1 MMKANLSDEYI
12 KAITGSF
19 DLETIFDLEITQKH
33 ITSLGSLPKC
43 VSLVYLDLSQ
53 NRITEIIGI
62 DNLIELEFLD
72 LSFNNIANISPL
84 GGLLKLRNVK
94 LQGNNIDGPLPGSL
108 KSMKKLEKLSFKCID
123 MEDGKNKNNTN
134 PICSMNNYRKNV
146 FEFFSNLKW
155 LDNIPKGMEEV
166 DYNIYNE
173 EEDNDIKQINV
184 DDYKFDFANDIKL
197 NVDEFISKEDID
209 NTKKE
214 INNKYLEYEKGIEE
228 IKKELAK
235 IKIKTK

>member
-19 DLETIFDLEITQKH
+19 DLETIFDLELTQKQ

-108 KSMKKLEKLSFKCID
+108 KSLKKLEKISFKCIE
-123 MEDGKNKNNTN
+123 MEEGKNKNNTN
-134 PICSMNNYRKNV
+134 PICSMHNYRKNV
-146 FEFFSNLKW
+146 FEFFTSLKW
-155 LDNIPKGMEEV
+155 LDNIPKGMEAV
-166 DYNIYNE
+166 DYNAYND
-173 EEDNDIKQINV
+173 EEDNDIKQIDVN
-184 DDYKFDFANDIKL
+184 DYKFDFANDIKL
-197 NVDEFISKEDID
+197 NANEFISKEDID

-214 INNKYLEYEKGIEE
+214 INSKYLEYEKGIEE

>member
-12 KAITGSF
+12 KAVTGSF
-19 DLETIFDLEITQKH
+19 DLETIFDLELTQKH

-72 LSFNNIANISPL
+72 LSFNNITNISPL

-108 KSMKKLEKLSFKCID
+108 KSMKKLEKISFKCID

-184 DDYKFDFANDIKL
+184 NDYKFDFSNDIKL

>member
-12 KAITGSF
+12 KAVTGSF
-19 DLETIFDLEITQKH
+19 DLETIFDLELTQKH

-72 LSFNNIANISPL
+72 LSFNNITNISPL

-108 KSMKKLEKLSFKCID
+108 KSMKKLEKISFKCID

-184 DDYKFDFANDIKL
+184 NDYKFDFSNDIKL

-209 NTKKE
+209 NTKNE

>member
-1 MMKANLSDEYI
+1 MKANLSDEYI
-12 KAITGSF
+12 KAVTGSF
-19 DLETIFDLEITQKH
+19 DLETIFDLELTQKH

-72 LSFNNIANISPL
+72 LSFNNITNISPL

-94 LQGNNIDGPLPGSL
+94 LQGNNIDSPLPGSL
-108 KSMKKLEKLSFKCID
+108 KSMKKLEKISFKCID

-184 DDYKFDFANDIKL
+184 NDYKFDFSNDIKL